1 MYGLAA
7 GGSRERLLASQLYR
21 LRLDRRTEKEQL
33 WAKGCPGLF
42 AGAACNQPVELQY
55 YKAAPFQGLGMYQLH
70 LANARIED
78 ENEDDDQDEN
88 DPRSDAPPPSIKD
101 H

>member
-1 MYGLAA
+1 MPWVIR
-7 GGSRERLLASQLYR
+7 GSRLL
-21 LRLDRRTEKEQL
+21 
-33 WAKGCPGLF
+33 P
-42 AGAACNQPVELQY
+42 PVELQY
-55 YKAAPFQGLGMYQLH
+55 YKAAPLQALGMYQLH

>member
-1 MYGLAA
+1 
-7 GGSRERLLASQLYR
+7 RERLLASQLYR
-21 LRLDRRTEKEQL
+21 LRLDRRSEEAQR

-42 AGAACNQPVELQY
+42 AGAACYQPVELQY
-55 YKAAPFQGLGMYQLH
+55 YKAAPLQALGMYQLH